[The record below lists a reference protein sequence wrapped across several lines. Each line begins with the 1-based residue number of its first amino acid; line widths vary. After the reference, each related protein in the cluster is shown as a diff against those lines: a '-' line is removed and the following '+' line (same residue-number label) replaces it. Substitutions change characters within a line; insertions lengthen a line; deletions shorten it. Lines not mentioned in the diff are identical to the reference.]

1 MENTTKEVAGIKI
14 NDVVLYRNTAS
25 KISQCKVESFELVK
39 YDKYWFRGI
48 DVKTNAKVFYSVS
61 ITVDLM
67 SGANW
72 MEQQKLSQF
81 EQMKTALVD
90 VANMPDPVSYKL
102 AFENAKRR
110 CRTLLASLTETIYEL
125 KMCENCFSMTNHTNG
140 VFGKHKQIFN

>member
-48 DVKTNAKVFYSVS
+48 DVKTNAKVFYPVS

-72 MEQQKLSQF
+72 KEQQQLSQF
-81 EQMKTALVD
+81 EQMKTALERIANTDYPEDIVD
-90 VANMPDPVSYKL
+90 SYSSYVNSKEI
-102 AFENAKRR
+102 ASKA
-110 CRTLLASLTETIYEL
+110 LASLTETNES
-125 KMCENCFSMTNHTNG
+125 KTS
-140 VFGKHKQIFN
+140 